1 MQTRALRTRSPGW
14 RFYLEVAL
22 GAVGLVL
29 FGVTLVW
36 NDWIELAFRVS
47 PDEGNGSA
55 EYLVCFGLLAL
66 AAGGWWLA
74 RTEWRRFRSG
84 AAERKSWLG

>member
-1 MQTRALRTRSPGW
+1 MDTRASKAGSLDW

-29 FGVTLVW
+29 FGLTLVW
-36 NDWIELAFRVS
+36 NDWIEIVFSVS

-55 EYLVCFGLLAL
+55 EYLVCTGLLAL
-66 AAGGWWLA
+66 AAGCGWLA
-74 RTEWRRFRSG
+74 RTEWRRVRSV